1 MVRSSPN
8 LLVLSRSPKTR
19 HKLPGASSLKRLHR
33 LLAPGSVAVVGAS
46 PTAGGNR
53 QALANLLELGFAGRV
68 GAVNPRYEEVL
79 GVPCVPRLKDLD
91 FVPDAV
97 FIGLRARDAVHA
109 AREAAEL
116 GVGGVVVVA
125 GGFAEAGPAG
135 QALQD
140 ELRDIASTAG
150 MPLIGPN
157 CQGVI
162 NFGVPIALYL
172 RKVSDYVPGSVG
184 LVSQSGSVTTAIV
197 NNRAGVRM
205 RHVIS
210 SGNEAVTTAAD
221 LMAYLIEQPDVSTI
235 ALFLETI
242 RDPRRFLAECDRA
255 AAANKA
261 VIVLKA
267 GRTEPARLAGI
278 SHSGALSP
286 PDRLVD
292 AALRAHGVIRVD
304 SLEELLGT
312 ALAAGGRRSKGNRL
326 AAITISGGHV
336 QLLHDHAPEA
346 GVVFPPLAQS
356 SVEQLRA
363 VLPPTLLPGNPLDS
377 WGLTNLEED
386 FKRCLEILASD
397 PGIDVVV
404 VMAEPWQY
412 PTGYPGQH
420 QTYIDAARH
429 LARQT
434 DKVVVLLSSVC
445 GTSSDL
451 ADEVIPDAVLP
462 LAGIRDGLRSIGNLA
477 MLAVTGHISKRVQDL
492 PAGPSLDGELR
503 SLGGQPIAGER
514 ALRMLAKIGVPVV
527 TTRVAASA
535 DDAVRIAR
543 EMDCPVVVKSG
554 QEGLVHKL
562 DAGAVEV
569 DLTTEEQV
577 AAASARIIAGGHGPL
592 LIQPMVRGGVEVI
605 AGVLIDQE
613 LGTFILLGAGGSWAE
628 LLDDTSIMPVP
639 LRAGDSRAMIEGL
652 RMAPML
658 LGGRRQRPLDVES
671 LATALNALS
680 AFADRYGDQL
690 DSFDINPIKV
700 LEDGVLALDAVLIP
714 RTSRV
719 GPRA

>member
-1 MVRSSPN
+1 M
-8 LLVLSRSPKTR
+8 
-19 HKLPGASSLKRLHR
+19 
-33 LLAPGSVAVVGAS
+33 APGSVAVIGAS
-46 PTAGGNR
+46 PTTGGNR

-97 FIGLRARDAVHA
+97 FIGLRAREAVA
-109 AREAAEL
+109 AVREAAEL

-125 GGFAEAGPAG
+125 GGFAEAGPGG

-140 ELRDIASTAG
+140 ELREIASTAG

-162 NFGVPIALYL
+162 NFGLPVALYL
-172 RKVSDYVPGSVG
+172 RKVSEYVPGSVG

-197 NNRAGVRM
+197 NNRFGVRM
-205 RHVIS
+205 RYVIS

-221 LMAYLIEQPDVSTI
+221 LMAYLIDQPDVRTI

-255 AAANKA
+255 VAANKA
-261 VIVLKA
+261 IIVLKA

-286 PDRLVD
+286 PHRLID
-292 AALRAHGVIRVD
+292 AALRAHGVIRVE

-312 ALAAGGRRSKGNRL
+312 AMAAAGRRSTGNRL

-336 QLLHDHAPEA
+336 QLLHDHAPAA
-346 GVVFPPLAQS
+346 GVVFPALAES

-363 VLPPTLLPGNPLDS
+363 VLPPTLRPVNPLDS
-377 WGLTNLEED
+377 WGLTNPGED

-412 PTGYPGQH
+412 PTGYSGQH

-429 LARQT
+429 LARQNA
-434 DKVVVLLSSVC
+434 KVVVLLSSVC
-445 GTSSDL
+445 GTNSDV
-451 ADEVIPDAVLP
+451 ADEVIRDGVLP
-462 LAGIRDGLRSIGNLA
+462 LAGIRDGLKSIGNLA
-477 MLAVTGHISKRVQDL
+477 ILAARGRASTPFSEIRVAPTMD
-492 PAGPSLDGELR
+492 DEMR
-503 SLGGQPIAGER
+503 SLGVKPIAGEP
-514 ALRMLAKIGVPVV
+514 ALRLLAKIGVPVV
-527 TTRVAASA
+527 RTHVAVSA
-535 DDAVRIAR
+535 DEAVLIAR
-543 EMDCPVVVKSG
+543 ELDGPVIVKSG
-554 QEGLVHKL
+554 REGLVHKL
-562 DAGAVEV
+562 DAGAVEL
-569 DLTTEEQV
+569 DLTTDEQV
-577 AAASARIIAGGHGPL
+577 RAASTRIIDGGHGPL
-592 LIQPMVRGGVEVI
+592 LIQPMVRGGAEVI
-605 AGVLIDQE
+605 AGILMDQD
-613 LGTFILLGAGGSWAE
+613 LGAFILLGAGGSWAE
-628 LLDDTSIMPVP
+628 VLDDISVMPAP
-639 LRAGDSRAMIEGL
+639 LREGDSRAMIEGL

-658 LGGRRQRPLDVES
+658 LGGRRQKPLDVES
-671 LATALNALS
+671 LATALNALG
-680 AFADRYGDQL
+680 AFADRYGDQVHSL
-690 DSFDINPIKV
+690 DINPIKV

-714 RTSRV
+714 RILAA
-719 GPRA
+719 GPGA

>member
-1 MVRSSPN
+1 M
-8 LLVLSRSPKTR
+8 
-19 HKLPGASSLKRLHR
+19 
-33 LLAPGSVAVVGAS
+33 APGSVAIVGAS

-97 FIGLRARDAVHA
+97 FIGLRARDSVPAV
-109 AREAAEL
+109 REAAEL
-116 GVGGVVVVA
+116 GVGGVVLVA
-125 GGFAEAGPAG
+125 GGFAEAGPDG

-140 ELRDIASTAG
+140 ELREIASTAG

-162 NFGVPIALYL
+162 NFGLPVALYL
-172 RKVSDYVPGSVG
+172 RKVSKYVPGSVG

-205 RHVIS
+205 RYVIS

-221 LMAYLIEQPDVSTI
+221 LIAYLIDQPDVSTI

-242 RDPRRFLAECDRA
+242 RDPRRFLAQCDRA

-261 VIVLKA
+261 VVVLKA

-286 PDRLVD
+286 PDRLID

-336 QLLHDHAPEA
+336 QLLHDHAPA
-346 GVVFPPLAQS
+346 ARVVFPPLAQS

-363 VLPPTLLPGNPLDS
+363 VLPPTLRPSNPLDS

-420 QTYIDAARH
+420 QMYIDAARE

-445 GTSSDL
+445 ASSGDL
-451 ADEVIPDAVLP
+451 ADDVIRDGVLP

-477 MLAVTGHISKRVQDL
+477 ILAAPGPASKAVTDISAAPTMD
-492 PAGPSLDGELR
+492 DEMR
-503 SLGGQPIAGER
+503 SLGGEPIAGEQ
-514 ALRMLAKIGVPVV
+514 ALRLLAKIGVPVV
-527 TTRVAASA
+527 RTRVAASA
-535 DDAVRIAR
+535 DEAVRIAR
-543 EMDCPVVVKSG
+543 EMDGPVVVKSG
-554 QEGLVHKL
+554 HEGLVHKL
-562 DAGAVEV
+562 DAGAVEL
-569 DLTTEEQV
+569 DLTTDEQV
-577 AAASARIIAGGHGPL
+577 KAASTRILDGGHGPL
-592 LIQPMVRGGVEVI
+592 LIQPMVRGGAEVI
-605 AGVLIDQE
+605 AGILTDEE
-613 LGTFILLGAGGSWAE
+613 LGAFILLGAGGSWAE
-628 LLDDTSIMPVP
+628 LLDDTLVVPVP
-639 LRAGDSRAMIEGL
+639 LRDGDSRAMIEGL

-658 LGGRRQRPLDVES
+658 VGGRRQKPLDVKS

-680 AFADRYGDQL
+680 AFADRYGDQVH
-690 DSFDINPIKV
+690 SFDINPIRV

-714 RTSRV
+714 RTSAA
-719 GPRA
+719 GPGA